1 MEREQTTIRLPA
13 ELKEA
18 LQREAQEK
26 GISFNGYL
34 IALIQSARGKF

>member
-1 MEREQTTIRLPA
+1 MTTQTTLRLPT

-26 GISFNGYL
+26 GYSFNAYL
-34 IALIQSARGKF
+34 IRLIQKGRQAG